1 MSEAVICNRGL
12 SKAAQWTGNKVF
24 AEALVA
30 YGADYFFHV
39 PVIIPGAVVEMTSRD
54 SPSPPP

>member
-1 MSEAVICNRGL
+1 MSEAVICNRGS
-12 SKAAQWTGNKVF
+12 SKSRAMDGKVF

-39 PVIIPGAVVEMTSRD
+39 PVILPGAVVEMTSRD